1 MKRDYQEPL
10 KKWTL
15 FFLSNLAS
23 FDGQSFQ
30 KLKGSGTRDLLVFR
44 LRNNFTKISLLVILT
59 DQVWWCNTKRFLSY
73 SKYFIYTFMQANSW
87 HQIIPFPFVLLNLPS
102 VKRKSKNYKTLNI
115 SRTKNEELFRWNKKH
130 FSVFHGLSLGE
141 KIKIW

>member
-73 SKYFIYTFMQANSW
+73 SKYFIYKFMQANHGIRLFHFRLSFW
-87 HQIIPFPFVLLNLPS
+87 ICQVWKGRAKITKLW
-102 VKRKSKNYKTLNI
+102 I
-115 SRTKNEELFRWNKKH
+115 SLERRTKSFLDEIKNIFQFFMGFHLVKK
-130 FSVFHGLSLGE
+130 
-141 KIKIW
+141 